1 MSKENNDKLQNNQY
15 TFVKIFNK
23 MYYRKESKE
32 EKTEL
37 KKVNNTEKIEKIIKE
52 INKEENEIT
61 AKIHEK

>member
-15 TFVKIFNK
+15 TFVKIFNE